1 MSPVSSTKTT
11 LAPLA
16 WATNTGS
23 ASLQTLGSIA
33 IVYPFSTSIPLL
45 VTSFPTN
52 LPQIT
57 SVSVASVQMNSQS
70 PSLASTSER
79 SLSLWKSNEMVST
92 TNPSS
97 EFEITA
103 SASKWAQWSSS
114 STASESD
121 ASATASSP
129 STTSTSATSSSTSG
143 SSTSTNSSTSTSTS
157 ISGSA
162 GSLAYTPT
170 STNSYTVSLVSSS
183 ARSGDHLVAF
193 SVHVPSPITMNT
205 DDLVEVLI
213 SRPPI
218 STQAAINSAASSVDS
233 VTDIAGGWNNGVGS
247 SGSTGISASASAS
260 TTSGSSS
267 STTSGSSSSSS
278 DAWLDWPAGSYGIG
292 GDSSTPTS
300 ADAHSPASNTPT
312 PTAGPMRKRA
322 AAAMA
327 LPSPDKVQYASQT
340 RSIPPEALESARSL
354 LSAMRNIATRSEK
367 NIADHHMPNNVV
379 RTMVGQT
386 VFADDDGPDSN
397 EFTGHV
403 VVLQE
408 ALSSIISSMI
418 GTLIPVRTPAPGPNL
433 PNYVGVAKHNYSH
446 QHDNADKQRHNDN
459 NDNNGSH
466 HYDAIA
472 ICNNNNRYYNNPANN
487 AYNVYHYYPITQ
499 RGYSHNNNH
508 DLHHPGPHYF
518 SYNHIADN
526 RRPKPSL
533 SAFNILTSTS

>member
-52 LPQIT
+52 LPQIA

-79 SLSLWKSNEMVST
+79 SLSLWKSNDMVST

-157 ISGSA
+157 ISISGSA
-162 GSLAYTPT
+162 GSLAHTPT

-193 SVHVPSPITMNT
+193 SVHVPSPITVNT

-247 SGSTGISASASAS
+247 SGSTGISASAS
-260 TTSGSSS
+260 T

-278 DAWLDWPAGSYGIG
+278 SDTWLDWPAGSYGIG
-292 GDSSTPTS
+292 GDSNTSTS

-386 VFADDDGPDSN
+386 IFADDDGPDSN

-418 GTLIPVRTPAPGPNL
+418 GTLIP
-433 PNYVGVAKHNYSH
+433 
-446 QHDNADKQRHNDN
+446 
-459 NDNNGSH
+459 
-466 HYDAIA
+466 
-472 ICNNNNRYYNNPANN
+472 
-487 AYNVYHYYPITQ
+487 
-499 RGYSHNNNH
+499 
-508 DLHHPGPHYF
+508 
-518 SYNHIADN
+518 
-526 RRPKPSL
+526 
-533 SAFNILTSTS
+533 